1 MRRISIKFILRKSF
15 NPVLLLIFPFLC
27 YKFVTIWLFFITKI
41 QEESE
46 MWKQYELMNSKI
58 KGSNATLSN
67 DSKRYELNTSLYN
80 VITCLIVCTSL

>member
-1 MRRISIKFILRKSF
+1 
-15 NPVLLLIFPFLC
+15 
-27 YKFVTIWLFFITKI
+27 
-41 QEESE
+41 